1 MDEKTGKKHIVN
13 LVDRERLSMSGVTDV
28 YSFDEAVIEL
38 ETVEGYVDI
47 EGTEL
52 HIVKMNLDNGE
63 LLVEG
68 KVSQISYQDQD
79 VKKKKGSVLSKL
91 FK

>member
-28 YSFDEAVIEL
+28 YSFDETVIEL
-38 ETVEGYVDI
+38 ETVDGYVDI
-47 EGTEL
+47 EGTDL

-68 KVSQISYQDQD
+68 RVSQIAYQDQ
-79 VKKKKGSVLSKL
+79 VAKKKKGSVLSKL
-91 FK
+91 FR